1 LRLACGVAD
10 DALVKLHDGLP
21 DPQRKAT
28 RTNILRQLTRLAR
41 TADDTDILFFFF
53 SGHGFQ
59 TADGTHYLLP
69 VDCVRDAIEETAL
82 RFDLIVRHL
91 AAVAAPHVVLLLD
104 ASRNVIDSGKAVGT
118 AQANVDVNALCPP
131 GVVTFCSS
139 VPVLFPMRL
148 TAVSR
153 DPASERDQDA
163 IVTALVVGLP
173 EGPDGCREH
182 KCSSRSSSRWFAHDS
197 WPERFNTVSSADVG
211 SPPTPTIT
219 CENAR

>member
-1 LRLACGVAD
+1 MNRALVIGCAEYEDPDIAPLRYAHRDAAKAAATLHLACGVAD
-10 DALVKLHDGLP
+10 DALIKLHDGLP

-104 ASRNVIDSGKAVGT
+104 CQRT
-118 AQANVDVNALCPP
+118 RP
-131 GVVTFCSS
+131 GRHRHR
-139 VPVLFPMRL
+139 PR
-148 TAVSR
+148 R
-153 DPASERDQDA
+153 RPARGA
-163 IVTALVVGLP
+163 
-173 EGPDGCREH
+173 
-182 KCSSRSSSRWFAHDS
+182 
-197 WPERFNTVSSADVG
+197 
-211 SPPTPTIT
+211 
-219 CENAR
+219 